1 MATYSRLCNI
11 FLYISLPRQSI
22 ISKLPEEE
30 KVMALDLGVLIG
42 FLVIFLAVLLG
53 PFKIHVIEENLEVFL
68 FICGVL
74 AMSLS
79 GFAKIPGVETGWNL
93 EIIEE
98 AVTAPLHVG
107 DIFGIPIGIFQIVL
121 VVGLI
126 IYKWH
131 APIHKAIRK
140 LTDML
145 SVRILAFIL
154 IVALGLSASVMSAIL
169 AAIILV
175 EVVNAMPLSRKSKI
189 DLTIIAC
196 FSIGLGAALTPLGE
210 PLSTIAISKL
220 SGAPYHAD
228 FMFLFNMLGK
238 YIMPGVLAYGIIG
251 MVFLGKT
258 NTKEHEMEASD
269 YNETVKDVIMR
280 AVKVY
285 VFIAALVLL
294 GEGFKPIIFEYF
306 IQVPSMAL
314 YWINMVSA
322 VLDNATLA
330 AAEIGPVLSE
340 FQIKS
345 VLMGL
350 LISGGMLIP
359 GNIPNIISAS
369 KLGITSKE
377 WARLGLPLGLSSM
390 TLYFIVLF
398 VLDI

>member
-1 MATYSRLCNI
+1 
-11 FLYISLPRQSI
+11 
-22 ISKLPEEE
+22 
-30 KVMALDLGVLIG
+30 MALDLGVLIG
-42 FLVIFLAVLLG
+42 FLVIFLTVLIG

-68 FICGVL
+68 LVCGIA
-74 AMSLS
+74 AMTLS
-79 GFAKIPGVETGWNL
+79 GFVKIPDVETGWSL

-121 VVGLI
+121 IVGLL

-131 APIHKAIRK
+131 TPIHNAIRK

-145 SVRILAFIL
+145 SVKVLAFLL
-154 IVALGLSASVMSAIL
+154 IVVLGLSSSIISAIL

-196 FSIGLGAALTPLGE
+196 FSIGLEQHLPPRRASLNNCCSKLAGE
-210 PLSTIAISKL
+210 P
-220 SGAPYHAD
+220 YNAD
-228 FMFLFNMLGK
+228 FLFLFNMLGK
-238 YIMPGVLAYGIIG
+238 YIFPGVFAFGLLG
-251 MVFLGKT
+251 VFFLGKADP
-258 NTKEHEMEASD
+258 KAHEMESAD
-269 YNETVKDVIMR
+269 YNETVKDVVMR
-280 AVKVY
+280 AIKVY

-294 GEGFKPIIFEYF
+294 GEGFKPLIFEYF

-330 AAEIGPVLSE
+330 AAEIGPILSE
-340 FQIKS
+340 FQIRS
-345 VLMGL
+345 ILMGL
-350 LISGGMLIP
+350 LISGGMMIP

-377 WARLGLPLGLSSM
+377 WARLGLPLGLVAM
-390 TLYFIVLF
+390 TIYFIVLF
-398 VLDI
+398 ILKI

>member
-1 MATYSRLCNI
+1 
-11 FLYISLPRQSI
+11 
-22 ISKLPEEE
+22 
-30 KVMALDLGVLIG
+30 MALEIGVLIG
-42 FLVIFLAVLLG
+42 FLIIFLAVLLG

-68 FICGVL
+68 FLCGVA
-74 AMSLS
+74 AMTIS
-79 GFAKIPGVETGWNL
+79 GFAELPGVETGWRM

-98 AVTAPLHVG
+98 SLTAPLHVG

-131 APIHKAIRK
+131 EPIHKAIRK

-145 SVRILAFIL
+145 SVKVLAFLL
-154 IVALGLSASVMSAIL
+154 IVVLGLSSSVMSAIL

-220 SGAPYHAD
+220 SGEPYYAGFD
-228 FMFLFNMLGK
+228 YLLNLLGI
-238 YIMPGVLAYGIIG
+238 YIFPGILAYGIFG
-251 MVFLGKT
+251 MFFLGKADS
-258 NTKEHEMEASD
+258 KD
-269 YNETVKDVIMR
+269 YKMDAADYSETLKDVITR

-306 IQVPSMAL
+306 ISVPSVAL
-314 YWINMVSA
+314 YWVNTVSA
-322 VLDNATLA
+322 ILDNATLA

-359 GNIPNIISAS
+359 GNIPNIISAG

-377 WARLGLPLGLSSM
+377 WARPGLPLGFVSL
-390 TLYFIVLF
+390 TIYFIVLF
-398 VLDI
+398 VLKI

>member
-1 MATYSRLCNI
+1 MTWSNNFWR
-11 FLYISLPRQSI
+11 
-22 ISKLPEEE
+22 K

-42 FLVIFLAVLLG
+42 FLVIFLAVLIG
-53 PFKIHVIEENLEVFL
+53 PFKIHYIEENLEVFL
-68 FICGVL
+68 LICGTL
-74 AMSLS
+74 TMTLS
-79 GFAKIPGVETGWNL
+79 GFVEIPGEETGWSL
-93 EIIEE
+93 EILEE
-98 AVTAPLHVG
+98 ALTAPLHVG
-107 DIFGIPIGIFQIVL
+107 DIAGIPIGIFQIVL
-121 VVGLI
+121 VVGLL

-131 APIHKAIRK
+131 SPIHKAIRK
-140 LTDML
+140 LTDIL
-145 SVRILAFIL
+145 SVKVLGFLL
-154 IVALGLSASVMSAIL
+154 IVVLGLSSSIMSAIL

-175 EVVNAMPLSRKSKI
+175 EVVNAMPLSRRSKI

-220 SGAPYHAD
+220 AGEPYNAG
-228 FMFLFNMLGK
+228 FTFLFDMLGI
-238 YIMPGVLAYGIIG
+238 YIFPGILAFGVLG
-251 MVFLGKT
+251 MFFLGKADP
-258 NTKEHEMEASD
+258 KAHEMEAAD
-269 YNETVKDVIMR
+269 YNETVKDVVMR

-306 IQVPSMAL
+306 IQVPSAAL

-330 AAEIGPVLSE
+330 AAEIGPILSE

-345 VLMGL
+345 ILMGL

-377 WARLGLPLGLSSM
+377 WARLGLPLGLVSM
-390 TLYFIVLF
+390 TIYFIVLF
-398 VLDI
+398 VLKI

>member
-1 MATYSRLCNI
+1 
-11 FLYISLPRQSI
+11 
-22 ISKLPEEE
+22 
-30 KVMALDLGVLIG
+30 MALDLGVLIG
-42 FLVIFLAVLLG
+42 FLVIFLTVLIG
-53 PFKIHVIEENLEVFL
+53 PFKIHFIEENLEIFL
-68 FICGVL
+68 FICGVA
-74 AMSLS
+74 AMTLS
-79 GFAKIPGVETGWNL
+79 GFARIPGEETGWSL

-131 APIHKAIRK
+131 SPIHKAIRK

-145 SVRILAFIL
+145 SVKVLAFLL
-154 IVALGLSASVMSAIL
+154 IVVLGLSSSVISAIL

-220 SGAPYHAD
+220 SGAPYYAGFD
-228 FMFLFNMLGK
+228 YLLKLLGVYIFPGILVYGLLGMF
-238 YIMPGVLAYGIIG
+238 
-251 MVFLGKT
+251 FLGKADS
-258 NTKEHEMEASD
+258 KEHEMEESD
-269 YNETVKDVIMR
+269 YNETVKDVVMR

-306 IQVPSMAL
+306 IKVPSVAL

-330 AAEIGPVLSE
+330 AAEIGPILSE

-345 VLMGL
+345 ILMGL
-350 LISGGMLIP
+350 LIAGGMLIP
-359 GNIPNIISAS
+359 GNIPNIISSS

-377 WARLGLPLGLSSM
+377 WARLGLPLGLVSM
-390 TLYFIVLF
+390 TIYFIVLF
-398 VLDI
+398 VLKI

>member
-1 MATYSRLCNI
+1 
-11 FLYISLPRQSI
+11 
-22 ISKLPEEE
+22 
-30 KVMALDLGVLIG
+30 MALDLGVLIG
-42 FLVIFLAVLLG
+42 FLVIFLTVLIG
-53 PFKIHVIEENLEVFL
+53 PFKIHFIEENLEIFL
-68 FICGVL
+68 FICGVA
-74 AMSLS
+74 AMTLS
-79 GFAKIPGVETGWNL
+79 GFAQIPGEETGWSL
-93 EIIEE
+93 EIIKE
-98 AVTAPLHVG
+98 AITAPLHVG

-121 VVGLI
+121 FVGLI

-131 APIHKAIRK
+131 EPIHKAIRK

-145 SVRILAFIL
+145 SVKILGFLL
-154 IVALGLSASVMSAIL
+154 IVVLGLFSSVMSAIL

-220 SGAPYHAD
+220 SGEPYNAD

-238 YIMPGVLAYGIIG
+238 YILPGIIVYGLLG
-251 MVFLGKT
+251 MFFLGKVDP
-258 NTKEHEMEASD
+258 KVHDMEAAD
-269 YNETVKDVIMR
+269 YNETVKDVVMR

-306 IQVPSMAL
+306 IQVPSVAL
-314 YWINMVSA
+314 YWVNMVSS

-330 AAEIGPVLSE
+330 AAEIGPILSE

-345 VLMGL
+345 ILMGL
-350 LISGGMLIP
+350 LVSGGMLIP

-377 WARLGLPLGLSSM
+377 WARLGLPLGLVSM
-390 TLYFIVLF
+390 TIYFIILF
-398 VLDI
+398 VLKI

>member
-1 MATYSRLCNI
+1 
-11 FLYISLPRQSI
+11 
-22 ISKLPEEE
+22 
-30 KVMALDLGVLIG
+30 MALEPGILAG

-53 PFKIHVIEENLEVFL
+53 PFKIHVIEENLEPFL
-68 FICGVL
+68 LVCGIA
-74 AMSLS
+74 AMTLS
-79 GFAKIPGVETGWNL
+79 GFVKIPGEETGWRM

-98 AVTAPLHVG
+98 SLTSPLHVG

-131 APIHKAIRK
+131 DPIHKAIRK
-140 LTDML
+140 LTDIL
-145 SVRILAFIL
+145 SVKVLGFLL
-154 IVALGLSASVMSAIL
+154 IVVLGLSSSVMSAIL

-220 SGAPYHAD
+220 AGEPYHAD

-238 YIMPGVLAYGIIG
+238 YIIPGIFAFGLLGVF
-251 MVFLGKT
+251 FLGKADP
-258 NTKEHEMEASD
+258 KDAGMKAAD

-294 GEGFKPIIFEYF
+294 GEGFKPLILEYF
-306 IQVPSMAL
+306 IQIPSGIL
-314 YWINMVSA
+314 YWVNMVSA
-322 VLDNATLA
+322 ILDNATLC
-330 AAEIGPVLSE
+330 AAEIGPALSE
-340 FQIKS
+340 IQIRS
-345 VLMGL
+345 ILMGL
-350 LISGGMLIP
+350 LIAGGMLIP
-359 GNIPNIISAS
+359 GNIPNIISAG

-377 WARLGLPLGLSSM
+377 WARLGVPLGLVAM
-390 TLYFIVLF
+390 AIYFVVIF
-398 VLDI
+398 VLGI